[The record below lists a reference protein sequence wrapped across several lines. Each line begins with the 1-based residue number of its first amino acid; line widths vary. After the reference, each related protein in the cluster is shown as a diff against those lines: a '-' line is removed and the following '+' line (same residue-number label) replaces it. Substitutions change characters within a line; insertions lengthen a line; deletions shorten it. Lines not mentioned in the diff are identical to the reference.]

1 MVRLLFLVILVL
13 SACGRPL
20 TPNERAFADTLFG
33 PQIDPSAVRF
43 VDGHFA
49 QSYTF
54 EYKARPRVT
63 CTERIYP
70 PAKTQSGT
78 FTTSP
83 GAIAL
88 FNKVFFREDMF
99 IEDYGYAVNGR
110 GNLYALMLFA
120 HEMTHVWQWQNRR
133 QTGYHP
139 LRVARE
145 HTPGHDPYLFELGS
159 DPQFLSFPYEQQAS
173 IVEEYVCCRA
183 LAPKAA
189 RTQRLHD
196 MLSQAMP
203 VARLSQIVPDHAFVP
218 WKGVQT
224 RGICD

>member
-1 MVRLLFLVILVL
+1 MLRLFILVL
-13 SACGRPL
+13 LVLSGCGRPL
-20 TPNERAFADTLFG
+20 TSNEIAFSDTLFG
-33 PQIDPSAVRF
+33 AHVDTDRVRF
-43 VDGHFA
+43 VKGHFA

-54 EYKARPRVT
+54 QYQARPRVT

-70 PAKTQSGT
+70 PSQTQT
-78 FTTSP
+78 DTITTSP

-88 FNKVFFREDMF
+88 FNKVFYRTNLFL
-99 IEDYGYAVNGR
+99 EDYGYAVQGR

-120 HEMTHVWQWQNRR
+120 HEMTHVWQWQNRKR
-133 QTGYHP
+133 TGYHP
-139 LRVARE
+139 LRAARE
-145 HTPGHDPYLFELGS
+145 HKPGHDPYLFELGS
-159 DPQFLSFPYEQQAS
+159 QPDFLSFPYEQQAS

-196 MLSQAMP
+196 MLGRAMP
-203 VARLSQIVPDHAFVP
+203 VAQLSQIAPDHAFVP
-218 WKGVQT
+218 WKDVQT